1 MADYQQSEILTELD
15 NIILRNSAEVVL
27 SKLKEC
33 DLFCGKYDAK
43 NGKDSYMHG
52 ISSVMEVIAHYAEDE
67 EFEDMFLKNM
77 IESEKKAGLEDN

>member
-1 MADYQQSEILTELD
+1 MVEYKQFEILSELEEY
-15 NIILRNSAEVVL
+15 LLKSSAKIVL

-43 NGKDSYMHG
+43 NGKESYMHG
-52 ISSVMEVIAHYAEDE
+52 ISTVMEVIAHYAEDE

-77 IESEKKAGLEDN
+77 IKSEEKV